1 MNILFINS
9 ARTWG
14 GTEKWVRMA
23 AESLSAS
30 HEVSLVYRTPVIG
43 NNFSIRKYQLPCVSH
58 IDPYTLLRIVTIIK
72 NEKLNIL
79 IPTKRKDYVL
89 AGLAA
94 KICGIHNVLRLGID
108 RKLRLPFFHKLM
120 YHDLADGIIVNAE
133 QTRRSLLQSPFM
145 QNDRIKVIYN
155 GLDTRLMDEDTSPC
169 IQKPAAFLITAMG
182 ILTRRKGFDFLIRGF
197 ARFVKNNPDADTA
210 LAIIGEGPHRK
221 ALITLSRELGLS
233 RKIHFTGFLKKP
245 FGWLK
250 QSDIFAM
257 TSQNEGIP
265 NALLEAMYLYNTPVC
280 TPAGGT
286 TEVIRNEENGFLVD
300 YDNEKQLAHILQR
313 LFLDR
318 HLTQVIANKAHHRVR
333 EQFSI
338 EAMSRNIE
346 VFCREISSKK
356 KDTRPT

>member
-14 GTEKWVRMA
+14 GTEKWTRMA
-23 AESLSAS
+23 AESLADT
-30 HEVSLVYRTPVIG
+30 HKVFVVYRRAVVGDNITVC
-43 NNFSIRKYQLPCVSH
+43 KYRLPCVSH
-58 IDPYTLLRIVTIIK
+58 IDIYSLTRLVIIIK
-72 NEKLNIL
+72 KEKVDVLV
-79 IPTKRKDYVL
+79 PTKRKDYVL

-108 RKLRLPFFHKLM
+108 RKLRIPFFHKLI

-145 QNDRIKVIYN
+145 RSDRIKVIYN
-155 GLDTRLMDEDTSPC
+155 GLDTRMIDEDRSLHT
-169 IQKPAAFLITAMG
+169 QKTASFLITAMG

-197 ARFVKNNPDADTA
+197 ARFVQNNPDADTA
-210 LAIIGEGPHRK
+210 LVIIGEGPHRE
-221 ALITLSRELGLS
+221 AFVTLGRNLGLS
-233 RKIHFTGFLKKP
+233 HHIHFTGFLQNP
-245 FGWLK
+245 FSWLK
-250 QSDIFAM
+250 QSDVFAM

-265 NALLEAMYLYNTPVC
+265 NALLEAMYLYNAPVC

-286 TEVIRNEENGFLVD
+286 TEVIRSEENGFLVD
-300 YDNEKQLAHILQR
+300 YDDEKQLALILQR

-318 HLTQVIANKAHHRVR
+318 ELAKVIASNAHHQVQ

-338 EAMSRNIE
+338 ETMRRNIE
-346 VFCREISSKK
+346 VFCQEILSKK
-356 KDTRPT
+356 KIR